1 MDVPDQEL
9 NPPEHCGYVTWDE
22 YVEHEQ
28 DRLIDEA
35 KERENDNNLHN
46 SQNRRTIQ
54 KRIKCDTTNAHA
66 DGRHGRT

>member
-9 NPPEHCGYVTWDE
+9 NPPEPRGYVTWDE

-35 KERENDNNLHN
+35 KERENDN
-46 SQNRRTIQ
+46 
-54 KRIKCDTTNAHA
+54 D
-66 DGRHGRT
+66 

>member
-9 NPPEHCGYVTWDE
+9 NPPEPCSYVTWDE

-35 KERENDNNLHN
+35 KERENDN
-46 SQNRRTIQ
+46 
-54 KRIKCDTTNAHA
+54 D
-66 DGRHGRT
+66 